1 MRWSR
6 GAILAALW
14 LAGCTTVPS
23 LPPPSENP
31 AATWQARQLALAPL
45 THWNIQGRL
54 ALRTADKGGQGSLQW
69 VRDQDR
75 HTIDI
80 TGPLGRGHM
89 RLTQDR
95 DGAELR
101 DADQKIWYAPN
112 AQQLLF
118 RTTGWLIPLDG
129 LNYWML
135 GLPAPEAAASQDL
148 DEWGR
153 LKTLR
158 QSGWDIRFLEYTRI
172 GSLDLPSKLFVKKLP
187 ENADGN
193 DPNNAT
199 LEVRL
204 LIEHWAL
211 N

>member
-1 MRWSR
+1 VRWCR
-6 GAILAALW
+6 GVILAALG
-14 LAGCTTVPS
+14 LAGCTTLPS

-31 AATWQARQLALAPL
+31 AATWQARRLALAPL
-45 THWNIQGRL
+45 THWTIQGRL
-54 ALRTADKGGQGSLQW
+54 ALRTADNGGQASLQW

-101 DADQKIWYAPN
+101 DADQKTWYAPS

-118 RTTGWLIPLDG
+118 RTTGWFIPLDG

-135 GLPAPEAAASQDL
+135 GLPAPDSTATQDL
-148 DEWGR
+148 DDWGR
-153 LKTLR
+153 LKNLR

-172 GSLDLPSKLFVKKLP
+172 GAVDLPSKLFVKKLA
-187 ENADGN
+187 EAAGGD
-193 DPNNAT
+193 DPKNTT

>member
-1 MRWSR
+1 VRRCR
-6 GAILAALW
+6 GVILAALW
-14 LAGCTTVPS
+14 LAGCTTIPS
-23 LPPPSENP
+23 PPPSDNP
-31 AATWQARQLALAPL
+31 AATWQARQVALAPL
-45 THWNIQGRL
+45 TRWTIQGRL
-54 ALRTADKGGQGSLQW
+54 ALRTADNGGQASLQW

-80 TGPLGRGHM
+80 TGPLGHGHM

-95 DGAELR
+95 NGAELR
-101 DADQKIWYAPN
+101 DADQKTWYAPN

-135 GLPAPEAAASQDL
+135 GLPVPEAAASQDL

-158 QSGWDIRFLEYTRI
+158 QFGWDIRFLEYTRI
-172 GSLDLPSKLFVKKLP
+172 GTVDLPSKLFVKKLAEP
-187 ENADGN
+187 AAGN
-193 DPNNAT
+193 DPQNARF
-199 LEVRL
+199 EVRL

>member
-1 MRWSR
+1 VRWSR
-6 GAILAALW
+6 GAILSALW
-14 LAGCTTVPS
+14 LAGCTTVPP

-31 AATWQARQLALAPL
+31 AATWQARQVALTPL
-45 THWNIQGRL
+45 THWTIQGRL
-54 ALRTADKGGQGSLQW
+54 ALRTADEGGQAALNW
-69 VRDQDR
+69 VRDEDR

-101 DADQKIWYAPN
+101 DADQKTWRAPN

-135 GLPAPEAAASQDL
+135 GLPAPEIAASQDL

-172 GSLDLPSKLFVKKLP
+172 GTVDLPSKLFVKKLT
-187 ENADGN
+187 EAADGN
-193 DPNNAT
+193 DSKNAT
-199 LEVRL
+199 VEVRL

>member
-1 MRWSR
+1 
-6 GAILAALW
+6 
-14 LAGCTTVPS
+14 
-23 LPPPSENP
+23 
-31 AATWQARQLALAPL
+31 
-45 THWNIQGRL
+45 
-54 ALRTADKGGQGSLQW
+54 
-69 VRDQDR
+69 
-75 HTIDI
+75 
-80 TGPLGRGHM
+80 M

-101 DADQKIWYAPN
+101 DADQKTWYAPN

-135 GLPAPEAAASQDL
+135 GLPVPEAAASQDL

-172 GSLDLPSKLFVKKLP
+172 GTVDLPSKLFVKKLAEP
-187 ENADGN
+187 AAGN
-193 DPNNAT
+193 DPQNAT